1 MGGQED
7 LFAEMLGMGR
17 EPDRRVSAHLPPMAP
32 EPQIDELEVQ
42 RLVVEE
48 IAADKAALEADKAEL
63 EAYKTKLEADKAA
76 LEADKA
82 KLEADKA
89 ALEAKVLQ
97 IETEKQELSRQLEE
111 AKREKSELEERLVEA
126 RGGLDELEEKLARMG
141 RSLAA
146 ARRAATVHRDASVS
160 GCP

>member
-48 IAADKAALEADKAEL
+48 IAADKAALEADKTE
-63 EAYKTKLEADKAA
+63 
-76 LEADKA
+76 
-82 KLEADKA
+82 
-89 ALEAKVLQ
+89 LEAKVLQ

-111 AKREKSELEERLVEA
+111 TKREKSELEERLAEA

-146 ARRAATVHRDASVS
+146 ARRAVASQTS
-160 GCP
+160 LRR

>member
-17 EPDRRVSAHLPPMAP
+17 EPDRRVSAHLPPIAP

-63 EAYKTKLEADKAA
+63 EADKTKLEADKAA
-76 LEADKA
+76 LEADKT
-82 KLEADKA
+82 E
-89 ALEAKVLQ
+89 LEAKVLQ

-111 AKREKSELEERLVEA
+111 AKREKSELEERLAEA

-146 ARRAATVHRDASVS
+146 ARRAVASQTSLRSVA
-160 GCP
+160 GG

>member
-63 EAYKTKLEADKAA
+63 EADKTKLEADKT
-76 LEADKA
+76 E
-82 KLEADKA
+82 
-89 ALEAKVLQ
+89 LEAKVLQ

-111 AKREKSELEERLVEA
+111 AKREKSELEERLAEA

-146 ARRAATVHRDASVS
+146 ARRAVASQTSLRSVA
-160 GCP
+160 GG

>member
-17 EPDRRVSAHLPPMAP
+17 EPDRRVSAHLPPIAP

-48 IAADKAALEADKAEL
+48 IAADKAALEADKA
-63 EAYKTKLEADKAA
+63 KLEADKT
-76 LEADKA
+76 E
-82 KLEADKA
+82 
-89 ALEAKVLQ
+89 LEAKVLQ

-111 AKREKSELEERLVEA
+111 AKREKSELEEKLAEA

-146 ARRAATVHRDASVS
+146 ARRSATVHRGASIS
-160 GCP
+160 SCP

>member
-48 IAADKAALEADKAEL
+48 IAADKAALEADKA
-63 EAYKTKLEADKAA
+63 
-76 LEADKA
+76 

-111 AKREKSELEERLVEA
+111 AKMEKSELEERLAEA